1 MKRNGRRNYFIIALF
16 LLVGLL
22 GVGYALF
29 AESLSITGTA
39 TSTGTFD
46 IEFFTATVTSSSN
59 AGEPT
64 ATISGDKNTLTL
76 VADTL
81 LVPTANV
88 LYTVEV
94 KNVGNV
100 SADLTDV
107 LLTDDNDPDITVTL
121 DPTLSTPLTI
131 ALNATHSFTIEVE
144 WDSGSGKGSKT
155 VDYTVYLDYVQTP

>member
-59 AGEPT
+59 AGTPT
-64 ATISGDKNTLTL
+64 ATISGDKNTLSL
-76 VADTL
+76 VANTL
-81 LVPTANV
+81 LVPGANV

-100 SADLTDV
+100 SADLTLVDV
-107 LLTDDNDPDITVTL
+107 TGNTDPDITVTV
-121 DPTLSTPLTI
+121 DPTLVTPLTL
-131 ALNATHSFTIEVE
+131 APNATHSFTIKVE
-144 WDSGSGKGSKT
+144 WNSASGTGSKT
-155 VDYTVYLDYVQTP
+155 VDYTVDLDYVQTP

>member
-59 AGEPT
+59 AGEPK

-100 SADLTDV
+100 SADLTEV
-107 LLTDDNDPDITVTL
+107 LLTDENDPDITVTL
-121 DPTLSTPLTI
+121 DPLLVTPLTI
-131 ALNATHSFTIEVE
+131 APDATHSFTIEVE
-144 WDSGSGKGSKT
+144 WDSGSSTGSKT
-155 VDYTVYLDYVQTP
+155 VSYTVDLDYVQTP